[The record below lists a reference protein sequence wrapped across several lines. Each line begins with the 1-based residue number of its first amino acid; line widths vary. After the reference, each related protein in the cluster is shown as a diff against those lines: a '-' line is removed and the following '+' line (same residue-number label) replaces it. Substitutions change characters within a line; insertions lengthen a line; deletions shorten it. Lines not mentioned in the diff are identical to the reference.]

1 MSAGLRHMR
10 GSGRS
15 RIGKQAESV
24 RKESGK
30 SLSFILIFVDMRR
43 VMREETREKA
53 ADALRAEIYIFQEE
67 SMLGKVAV
75 IGGGK
80 MGEVIAAGIISNH
93 LALPSEVT
101 VTDVIKE
108 RREYLKM
115 EYGVEVSED
124 NAAAAKKAAVVIL
137 AVKPQ
142 AMRAVLQGMAAGLDE
157 TKLVISIAAGV
168 PVKSIETWIGGK
180 PRVIRA
186 MPNTAALV
194 GEGAAALAKGGNA
207 SDIDLELAKA
217 VFDSVGKAAVVE
229 EYLMDAVTGLSG
241 SGPGYVFVIID
252 ALSDAGV
259 HVGLSRDVARKLA
272 AQTLLG
278 AAKLCLNG
286 DKHPGELRDMVT
298 SPAGTTIAGIKALEE
313 GGIRATLIKAVEA
326 ATLRSK
332 VLGKSEE

>member
-1 MSAGLRHMR
+1 
-10 GSGRS
+10 
-15 RIGKQAESV
+15 
-24 RKESGK
+24 
-30 SLSFILIFVDMRR
+30 
-43 VMREETREKA
+43 
-53 ADALRAEIYIFQEE
+53 
-67 SMLGKVAV
+67 MLGKVAV
-75 IGGGK
+75 IGGGR
-80 MGEVIAAGIISNH
+80 MGEVIAAGILSNR

-124 NAAAAKKAAVVIL
+124 NAAAARGADVVIL

-142 AMRAVLQGMAAGLDE
+142 TMRAVIGGIAAVLDE

-168 PVKSIETWIGGK
+168 STKSIETWIGGK
-180 PRVIRA
+180 PHVVRV

-194 GEGAAALAKGGNA
+194 GEGAAALAKGENA
-207 SDIDLELAKA
+207 SDVDLELAKT
-217 VFDSVGKAAVVE
+217 VFDSVGKAVVVE
-229 EYLMDAVTGLSG
+229 EHLMDAVTGLSG

-259 HVGLSRDVARKLA
+259 HVGLSRDIARKLA

-278 AAKLCLNG
+278 AAKLCLNS

-313 GGIRATLIKAVEA
+313 GGLRSVLIKAVEA

-332 VLGKSEE
+332 ELGRQ